1 MKNLLK
7 NILMAVSATLS
18 LSGKEP
24 VALTGDASFYAREYV
39 GKRMANGQPYNA
51 YLLTMATY
59 AFPLG
64 SIVELTYISKGG
76 TKRSVVCEVTDRGPS
91 KALRDK
97 GRLFDLSH
105 TAFRI
110 LENPKVGV
118 IHVTAVRI
126 K

>member
-1 MKNLLK
+1 
-7 NILMAVSATLS
+7 
-18 LSGKEP
+18 
-24 VALTGDASFYAREYV
+24 
-39 GKRMANGQPYNA
+39 
-51 YLLTMATY
+51 MATY